1 MDNQNIVE
9 IVKGKFSN
17 MNLKVNVEIEE
28 NIIKIIVPLANI
40 SKENIIKITREE
52 IDLKNCVL
60 ENDDLLIS
68 INFEEYYNEVKI
80 KELIDNQLKI
90 FNYQDIPSRTI
101 SDIKNIETEEFERL
115 TEDSVEKL
123 KDIVN
128 FKKTIDPTN

>member
-128 FKKTIDPTN
+128 FKKTIDLTN